1 MKRWLLLSLLITYA
15 ASAQVSERDLLLG
28 KRSDERLWWNL
39 IRYELEVNIHP
50 ESKAIEGSN
59 KIFFEVLKPN
69 QTTLQIDLQSP
80 MILDSVIDANGIK
93 RSFTKNELAHYIT
106 LDSRLMVGDQ
116 TAITTYFSGIPKEA
130 ENAPWDGGVVWTTDS
145 NENPFIATAN
155 QGIGSSIWWP
165 NKDHSYDEPE
175 NGAQITLIV
184 PEGLTAVSNGRLTDQ
199 KIENG
204 KSYWTWEV
212 KSPINNYA
220 ISFNIADY
228 VSFSETYE
236 GESGTLDLTYYVLPE
251 NLEAAKKQFQ
261 QVPKMLQAFEYWMG
275 PYPFYQDGF
284 KLIEVP
290 YLGMEHQSAVTY
302 GNGYKNGYRGTDL
315 SGTGHGLTF
324 DFIII
329 HEAGHEWFANSIT
342 ADDKSDLWIQE
353 GFTAYSESLY
363 LDYHQS
369 KKTGAEYVIGTRK
382 RIQNK
387 QPMVGPRGINHDATG
402 DIYYKGSNI
411 LNMLR
416 TIVDDDKKWRGLL
429 RSLSA
434 HFYHEVISSETLE
447 KFISNQLDLS
457 LNLFFDQYLRKA
469 NIPKLVFQRAGNRI
483 RFRFEES
490 IVNFYMPVRI
500 YLDGK
505 PRWITPTTKWQS
517 FRYSGKNTPTVD
529 ENFLVRL

>member
-1 MKRWLLLSLLITYA
+1 MKRWLLISLLITYGA
-15 ASAQVSERDLLLG
+15 NAQVSQRDLLLG

-39 IRYELEVNIHP
+39 QRYELEVSIHP

-59 KIFFEVLKPN
+59 IIFFEVLKPN

-80 MILDSVIDANGIK
+80 MVLDSVIDANGIK
-93 RSFTKNELAHYIT
+93 RNFAKNELAHYIT
-106 LDSRLMVGDQ
+106 LDSGLKVGEQ
-116 TAITTYFSGIPKEA
+116 TAITVYFSGIPKEA
-130 ENAPWDGGVVWTTDS
+130 ENAPWDGGVVWTEDS
-145 NENPFIATAN
+145 NGNPFIATAN

-184 PEGLTAVSNGRLTDQ
+184 PEGLTAVSNGRLTAQ
-199 KIENG
+199 KIENT
-204 KSYWTWEV
+204 KSHWIWEV

-220 ISFNIADY
+220 ISFNVANY
-228 VSFSETYE
+228 VSFGETYE
-236 GESGTLDLTYYVLPE
+236 GENGTLDLTYYVLPE

-261 QVPKMLQAFEYWMG
+261 QAPKMLEAFEYWMG

-284 KLIEVP
+284 KLVEVP

-315 SGTGHGLTF
+315 SETGHGLTF

-342 ADDKSDLWIQE
+342 ADDKADLWLQE

-369 KKTGAEYVIGTRK
+369 KKSGVEYVIGTRK
-382 RIQNK
+382 RIQNN
-387 QPMVGPRGINHDATG
+387 QPMVGPRGVNYDAPG
-402 DIYYKGSNI
+402 DIYYKGANI

-416 TIVDDDKKWRGLL
+416 TIVDDDIKWRSLL
-429 RSLSA
+429 RSLST
-434 HFYHEVISSETLE
+434 HFYHQVISSRTLE
-447 KFISNQLDLS
+447 QHMAEELDLT
-457 LNLFFDQYLRKA
+457 LEPFFDQYLRTA
-469 NIPKLVFQRAGNRI
+469 HLPKLVFQRAGNRL
-483 RFRFEES
+483 RFRFQES
-490 IVNFYMPVRI
+490 IDNFQMPVKI
-500 YLDGK
+500 YFNGNSK
-505 PRWITPTTKWQS
+505 WINPSTEWQS
-517 FRYSGKNTPTVD
+517 IRYTAEENPIVD
-529 ENFLVRL
+529 ENFLLRL